1 MLKPIKYV
9 EISIKKTN
17 IKESGLLLKYDEVD
31 DLLRL
36 SLDGNSSTG
45 TYSLTFN
52 TVESILIC
60 EKDGSLTDRLFNA
73 SSASQKL
80 ARELILEIMDNLKK
94 ANRLNASGFVNLAS
108 YEGVP
113 EKYKKPGTLNLPI
126 VHTNTRSDT
135 GFGRT
140 TTTTAASPGVVTH
153 TAPKIVFLAT
163 RINYAA
169 GHNPAKNI
177 AILFRKSD
185 LPSGRLLAAMKKKAL
200 AAFEGTYKL
209 KAEPLHEDDKDVE
222 KDDTQLISGVYGD
235 HDDDDYGYMG
245 HGGMM

>member
-17 IKESGLLLKYDEVD
+17 IKESGLLLKYDEVED
-31 DLLRL
+31 ILRL

-60 EKDGSLTDRLFNA
+60 EKGGGLTDHLFNA
-73 SSASQKL
+73 SRDSQRL

-94 ANRLNASGFVNLAS
+94 ANRLNASGFVSLAS
-108 YEGVP
+108 YEDIP
-113 EKYKKPGTLNLPI
+113 EEYKKPVTSNLPI

-140 TTTTAASPGVVTH
+140 TTTPAASPGVVTH
-153 TAPKIVFLAT
+153 TAPKIDFLAT
-163 RINYAA
+163 RVNYAV
-169 GHNPAKNI
+169 GHTPAKKI
-177 AILFRKSD
+177 ATLFRKSD
-185 LPSGRLLAAMKKKAL
+185 LPSGRLLSAMKKKAL

-209 KAEPLHEDDKDVE
+209 KAEPLHEDDKEVE
-222 KDDTQLISGVYGD
+222 KDDTQFISGVYGD
-235 HDDDDYGYMG
+235 YDDDDYGYMR